1 MAAADSHAPAS
12 QGGPCPQARSVQA
25 WIEDLPAWDSQ
36 HLLAAPPLTATQWRV
51 WAMASAGK
59 FFEGLVVF
67 MGGIALPLVAAQ
79 FGLGPAA
86 MGLVTAASLLGIL
99 LGALLLGGL
108 ADRFGRRPVFIGE
121 MALLLLALLAAAA
134 SPGPSWL
141 VAALFAIGLAL
152 GADYPTAHLVISESI
167 PAAARGRLVLAAF
180 SFQALGAVA
189 GTALAALLL
198 GARPEL
204 DTWRLFYLLPA
215 LPVAAVLG
223 SRLLLP
229 ESSHWLIS
237 RGRREQAEV
246 ALARLLHR
254 PGLNLLQPH
263 EAHPHLEPH
272 HLADWRHLFRPR
284 HQRALVL
291 ACLPWFLQDL
301 ATYGIG
307 IFTPVIV
314 ATAFG
319 SLPSGVAELAAVPL
333 AGTPTGPSGPA
344 AGLAELIEGVI
355 VGARG
360 TALIDLGFLVGIGV
374 AILLAD
380 RWGRIP
386 LQILGF
392 VGCATGLLIAM
403 AGSGGVSGAVSAA
416 GMAAVG
422 PGRPAHLA
430 LIVLGFVVFQ
440 FMTNLGPNAQTYL
453 IAGEVF
459 PTPLRGLGSGLAAA
473 AGKVGAVLTA
483 FLFPALLQRLGTG
496 PLLAALAAT
505 SLLGAAVTWWFR
517 IETRGLN
524 LERL

>member
-1 MAAADSHAPAS
+1 
-12 QGGPCPQARSVQA
+12 
-25 WIEDLPAWDSQ
+25 
-36 HLLAAPPLTATQWRV
+36 
-51 WAMASAGK
+51 MASAGK

-67 MGGIALPLVAAQ
+67 MGGIALPLLAAQ

-134 SPGPSWL
+134 SPSPAWL
-141 VAALFAIGLAL
+141 VAALFAMGLAL

-180 SFQALGAVA
+180 SFQALGAVL
-189 GTALAALLL
+189 GTAVAALLL
-198 GARPEL
+198 DARPEL
-204 DTWRLFYLLPA
+204 DTWRLFYLLPSV
-215 LPVAAVLG
+215 PVAAVLAG
-223 SRLLLP
+223 RLLLP

-237 RGRREQAEV
+237 RGRRQQAEA

-301 ATYGIG
+301 GTYGIG
-307 IFTPVIV
+307 LFTPLIV

-319 SLPSGVAELAAVPL
+319 S
-333 AGTPTGPSGPA
+333 PA
-344 AGLAELIEGVI
+344 AGSAGLAALIEGVI

-360 TALIDLGFLVGIGV
+360 TALIDVGFLVGIGV

-392 VGCATGLLIAM
+392 LGCAAGLLIAM
-403 AGSGGVSGAVSAA
+403 AGSGVAA
-416 GMAAVG
+416 GGLGAVG

-483 FLFPALLQRLGTG
+483 FLFPALLQRFGSG
-496 PLLAALAAT
+496 PLLAGLAVS

>member
-1 MAAADSHAPAS
+1 MAPVD
-12 QGGPCPQARSVQA
+12 ARSAQA
-25 WIEDLPAWDSQ
+25 WIEDIPAWDSHQ
-36 HLLAAPPLTATQWRV
+36 PLALPPLTATQWRL
-51 WAMASAGK
+51 WALASAGK
-59 FFEGLVVF
+59 CFEGLVVF
-67 MGGIALPLVAAQ
+67 MGGVALPLLAAR
-79 FGLGPAA
+79 FALGPAA
-86 MGLVTAASLLGIL
+86 LGLLSAASLAGIL
-99 LGALLLGGL
+99 VGALVLGGL

-134 SPGPSWL
+134 SPGPAWL
-141 VAALFAIGLAL
+141 VAALVAMGLAL

-180 SFQALGAVA
+180 AFQAVGAVL

-198 GARPEL
+198 AARPEL

-215 LPVAAVLG
+215 LPVAAVLAG
-223 SRLLLP
+223 RVLLP
-229 ESSHWLIS
+229 ESGHWLIS
-237 RGRREQAEV
+237 RGRRQQAEA

-284 HQRALVL
+284 HRRALVL
-291 ACLPWFLQDL
+291 ASLPWFLQDL
-301 ATYGIG
+301 ATYGVG

-314 ATAFG
+314 ASA
-319 SLPSGVAELAAVPL
+319 VAGRSADGAEGPLAALAAGGSAPDL
-333 AGTPTGPSGPA
+333 AG
-344 AGLAELIEGVI
+344 LIQDVAQA
-355 VGARG
+355 ARG
-360 TALIDLGFLVGIGV
+360 TALIDGAFLAGIAV

-392 VGCATGLLIAM
+392 VGCAAGLLLAG
-403 AGSGGVSGAVSAA
+403 AGSGTSALA
-416 GMAAVG
+416 GG

-430 LIVLGFVVFQ
+430 LLVAGFVLFQ

-483 FLFPALLQRLGTG
+483 LLFPVLLQRFGPG
-496 PLLAALAAT
+496 PLLAALAA
-505 SLLGAAVTWWFR
+505 SALLGAAVTWGFR
-517 IETRGLN
+517 IETRGLD

>member
-1 MAAADSHAPAS
+1 MAPSDAPGSAGPDGPVAGAS
-12 QGGPCPQARSVQA
+12 AEARSVQA

-36 HLLAAPPLTATQWRV
+36 PPFAAPPLTATQWQV
-51 WAMASAGK
+51 WAMATAGK

-67 MGGIALPLVAAQ
+67 MGGIALPLLAAQ

-99 LGALLLGGL
+99 LGALLMGGL

-134 SPGPSWL
+134 SPSPAWL
-141 VAALFAIGLAL
+141 VAALFAMGLAL

-180 SFQALGAVA
+180 SFQALGAVL

-198 GARPEL
+198 DARPEL

-223 SRLLLP
+223 GRLLLP

-237 RGRREQAEV
+237 RGRREQAEA

-307 IFTPVIV
+307 LFTPLIV
-314 ATAFG
+314 AVAFG
-319 SLPSGVAELAAVPL
+319 SPAVP
-333 AGTPTGPSGPA
+333 AAPGQAA
-344 AGLAELIEGVI
+344 AGLAALIAGVTA
-355 VGARG
+355 GARG
-360 TALIDLGFLVGIGV
+360 TALIDVGFLVGIGV

-392 VGCATGLLIAM
+392 LGCAAGLLIAR
-403 AGSGGVSGAVSAA
+403 AGSGVAAA
-416 GMAAVG
+416 GLGALG
-422 PGRPAHLA
+422 PGRPAHLP

-473 AGKVGAVLTA
+473 AGKAGAVLTA
-483 FLFPALLQRLGTG
+483 FLFPVLLQRFGSG

>member
-1 MAAADSHAPAS
+1 MAPSAAPGSAS
-12 QGGPCPQARSVQA
+12 PDGPSPGARSVQA

-36 HLLAAPPLTATQWRV
+36 PLFAAPPLTATQWQV

-67 MGGIALPLVAAQ
+67 MGGIALPLQAAQ

-86 MGLVTAASLLGIL
+86 MGLVTAAGLLGIL

-134 SPGPSWL
+134 SPSPAWL
-141 VAALFAIGLAL
+141 VAALFAMGLAL

-180 SFQALGAVA
+180 SFQALGAVL
-189 GTALAALLL
+189 GTAVAALLL
-198 GARPEL
+198 DARPEL

-215 LPVAAVLG
+215 LPVAAVLAG
-223 SRLLLP
+223 RLLLP

-237 RGRREQAEV
+237 RGRRQQAEA

-301 ATYGIG
+301 GTYGIG
-307 IFTPVIV
+307 LFTPLIV

-319 SLPSGVAELAAVPL
+319 SPAASAAELAAAPGQ
-333 AGTPTGPSGPA
+333 AA
-344 AGLAELIEGVI
+344 AGLAALIEGVI

-360 TALIDLGFLVGIGV
+360 TALIDVGFLVGIGV

-392 VGCATGLLIAM
+392 LGCAAGLLIAM
-403 AGSGGVSGAVSAA
+403 AGSGVAAA
-416 GMAAVG
+416 GLGAVG
-422 PGRPAHLA
+422 PGQPAHLA

-483 FLFPALLQRLGTG
+483 FLFPALLQHFGSG
-496 PLLAALAAT
+496 PLLAGLAAS